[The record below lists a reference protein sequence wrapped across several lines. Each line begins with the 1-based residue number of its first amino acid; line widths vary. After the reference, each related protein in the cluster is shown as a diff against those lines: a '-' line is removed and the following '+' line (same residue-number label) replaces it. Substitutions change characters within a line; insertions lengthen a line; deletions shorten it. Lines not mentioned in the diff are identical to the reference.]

1 MKAKQDYLEEMIV
14 KLKSENRR
22 QASTITANSY
32 QLIELEKL
40 QKKIEEYHGLTQKY
54 EEQA

>member
-40 QKKIEEYHGLTQKY
+40 QKKIEEYHGLT
-54 EEQA
+54 